1 MSGAMSNPSPR
12 NPPLRVGIV
21 GGGLAGLST
30 AAHLLLTAPG
40 DFDVEVLEAAPF
52 AGGQCASWRD
62 ARGRPL
68 ETGIHLAFPWY
79 HNLAALAS
87 AIGHP
92 LPLRETDGNYYVCNG
107 ATDRIDTL
115 LAGKSV
121 LKTLGGLATF
131 PGLTP
136 GERWQLARLIGR
148 ILRMDDAAAEA
159 HDGATVAEFLAAQG
173 ASPALARQLGLAA
186 VTIQGLRPEE
196 AGATSFLKFLRT
208 MYGST
213 GRFDT
218 AFFGAPLGDALVA
231 PLVAF
236 IRARGGRVQLGQPVA
251 GIEVGA
257 DGPAVRLPD
266 GTRRPFDH
274 LVAAVPGHALP
285 ALLPAA
291 CRDRPPFAALGGL
304 RETPIVTLTLWYD
317 RKVFADGNV
326 YISNRD
332 RRHGPL
338 FDAVA
343 DKADHWRDWPGL
355 NHPGSI
361 LQVLV
366 DAADDV
372 AGLPDDV
379 LVARAVADLER
390 FFPGC
395 RGVRP
400 TDVTVLRLT
409 GTYCG
414 TRPGYWSRV
423 PRTPG
428 SGLPG
433 LWLAGD
439 YTTGPYHY
447 GMESAVRS
455 GKEVANR
462 LLAERGRPAHPVLRP
477 RYLPFVRA

>member
-1 MSGAMSNPSPR
+1 MTPSAPVP
-12 NPPLRVGIV
+12 PPLRVGIV

-30 AAHLLLTAPG
+30 AAHLLLAAPD
-40 DFDVEVLEAAPF
+40 DFAVEILEAAPF

-62 ARGRPL
+62 ARGRTL

-79 HNLAALAS
+79 HNLAALAA

-107 ATDRIDTL
+107 ATGRVDTL

-159 HDGATVAEFLAAQG
+159 HDGQTVAEFLAAQG
-173 ASPALARQLGLAA
+173 ATPALAGQLALAA

-218 AFFGAPLGDALVA
+218 AFFGAPLGDALVE

-236 IRARGGRVQLGQPVA
+236 IRARGGQIRLGCAVA
-251 GIEVGA
+251 GIEAGA
-257 DGPAVRLPD
+257 DGPGVRLPD
-266 GTRRPFDH
+266 GLRRGFDQ
-274 LVAAVPGHALP
+274 VIAAVPGHALP
-285 ALLPAA
+285 ALVPPA
-291 CRDRPPFAALGGL
+291 CREQPPFAGLGGL
-304 RETPIVTLTLWYD
+304 RETPIITLTLWYD
-317 RKVFADGNV
+317 RKVLPDGNV

-332 RRHGPL
+332 HRHGPV

-343 DKADHWRDWPGL
+343 DKADHWRGWPGL
-355 NHPGSI
+355 NHAGSI
-361 LQVLV
+361 VQVLI

-372 AGLPDDV
+372 AGLADDA
-379 LVARAVADLER
+379 LVARAVADLGR

-400 TDVTVLRLT
+400 VDATVLRLT

-423 PRTPG
+423 PRTAATG
-428 SGLPG
+428 VPG

-439 YTTGPYHY
+439 YATGPYHY

-455 GKEVANR
+455 GREVANR
-462 LLAERGRPAHPVLRP
+462 LLALRGRPGHPVLRP

>member
-1 MSGAMSNPSPR
+1 MATPAPVP
-12 NPPLRVGIV
+12 PPLRVGIV
-21 GGGLAGLST
+21 GGGLAGLAT
-30 AAHLLLTAPG
+30 AAHLLLAAPD
-40 DFDVEVLEAAPF
+40 DFAVEILEAAPF

-62 ARGRPL
+62 ARGRTL

-79 HNLAALAS
+79 HNLAALAA

-107 ATDRIDTL
+107 ATGRVDTL

-131 PGLTP
+131 PGLTL

-159 HDGATVAEFLAAQG
+159 HDGQTVAEFLAAQG
-173 ASPALARQLGLAA
+173 ATPALAGQLALAA

-218 AFFGAPLGDALVA
+218 AFFGAPLGDALVE
-231 PLVAF
+231 PLVTF
-236 IRARGGRVQLGQPVA
+236 IRARGGQIHLGCAVA
-251 GIEVGA
+251 GVEAGT
-257 DGPAVRLPD
+257 DGPGVRLPD
-266 GTRRPFDH
+266 GTRRGFDH
-274 LVAAVPGHALP
+274 VVAAVPGHALP
-285 ALLPAA
+285 ALVPPA
-291 CRDRPPFAALGGL
+291 CRGQPPFAGLDGL
-304 RETPIVTLTLWYD
+304 RETPIITLTLWYD
-317 RKVFADGNV
+317 RKVLPNGNV

-332 RRHGPL
+332 HLHGPV

-343 DKADHWRDWPGL
+343 DKADHWRGWPGL
-355 NHPGSI
+355 DHPGSI
-361 LQVLV
+361 VQVLI

-372 AGLPDDV
+372 AGLADDA
-379 LVARAVADLER
+379 LVARAVADLGR

-395 RGVRP
+395 RGVRLA
-400 TDVTVLRLT
+400 DATVLRLT

-423 PRTPG
+423 PRTAATG
-428 SGLPG
+428 VPG

-455 GKEVANR
+455 GREVANA
-462 LLAERGRPAHPVLRP
+462 LLARRGRPGHPVLRP

>member
-1 MSGAMSNPSPR
+1 MTSPASVP
-12 NPPLRVGIV
+12 PPLRVGIV

-30 AAHLLLTAPG
+30 AAHLLLAAPG
-40 DFDVEVLEAAPF
+40 DFAVEVLEAAPF
-52 AGGQCASWRD
+52 PGGQCASWRD
-62 ARGRPL
+62 DRGRTL

-79 HNLAALAS
+79 HNLAALA
-87 AIGHP
+87 AGIGQP

-107 ATDRIDTL
+107 ATGRVDTL

-136 GERWQLARLIGR
+136 GERWQLVRLIGR

-159 HDGATVAEFLAAQG
+159 HDGQTVTEFLAAQG
-173 ASPALARQLGLAA
+173 ATPALARQLGLAA

-218 AFFGAPLGDALVA
+218 AFFGAPLGEALVE
-231 PLVAF
+231 PLAAF
-236 IRARGGRVQLGQPVA
+236 VRARGGQIHLGCAVA
-251 GIEVGA
+251 GIEAGA
-257 DGPAVRLPD
+257 DGPGVRLLD
-266 GTRRPFDH
+266 GTVRRFDH
-274 LVAAVPGHALP
+274 VVAAVPGHALP
-285 ALLPAA
+285 ALVPPA
-291 CRDRPPFAALGGL
+291 CRDQPPFAGLGDL

-317 RKVFADGNV
+317 RKVLPDGNV

-332 RRHGPL
+332 ARHGPI

-343 DKADHWRDWPGL
+343 DKADHWRGWPGL
-355 NHPGSI
+355 NHAGSI
-361 LQVLV
+361 VQVLI

-372 AGLPDDV
+372 AGLADEV

-400 TDVTVLRLT
+400 ADATVLRLT

-462 LLAERGRPAHPVLRP
+462 LLALRGRPEHPVLRP

>member
-1 MSGAMSNPSPR
+1 MPNPA

-21 GGGLAGLST
+21 GGGLAGLSA
-30 AAHLLLTAPG
+30 AAHLLLAAPG
-40 DFDVEVLEAAPF
+40 DFAVEVLEAAPF

-79 HNLAALAS
+79 HNLAALAV
-87 AIGHP
+87 AVGHP

-107 ATDRIDTL
+107 ATNRIDTL

-148 ILRMDDAAAEA
+148 ILRMDDTAAEA
-159 HDGATVAEFLAAQG
+159 HDGETVAEFLAAQG
-173 ASPALARQLGLAA
+173 ATPALAGQLALAA

-218 AFFGAPLGDALVA
+218 AFFGAPLGDALVE

-236 IRARGGRVQLGQPVA
+236 IRARGGRVRTGCPVA
-251 GIEVGA
+251 AIEP
-257 DGPAVRLPD
+257 GPAGLGVRLPD
-266 GTRRPFDH
+266 GTSLPFDH
-274 LVAAVPGHALP
+274 LVAAMPGHALP
-285 ALLPAA
+285 RLLPPA
-291 CRDRPPFAALGGL
+291 CRERSPFAALAGL

-317 RKVFADGNV
+317 RKVLPDGNV
-326 YISNRD
+326 YISSRD
-332 RRHGPL
+332 LRHGPV

-343 DKADHWRDWPGL
+343 DKGEHWRDWPGL
-355 NHPGSI
+355 NHAGSI
-361 LQVLV
+361 LQVLI

-372 AGLPDDV
+372 AGVADDA
-379 LVARAVADLER
+379 LVARAVADLGR

-395 RGVRP
+395 RGIRP
-400 TDVTVLRLT
+400 GDATVLRLT

-414 TRPGYWSRV
+414 TRPGYWGRV
-423 PRTPG
+423 PRTPV

-462 LLAERGRPAHPVLRP
+462 LLAARGRPEHPVLRP

>member
-1 MSGAMSNPSPR
+1 MTFPTPA

-30 AAHLLLTAPG
+30 AAHLLLAAPG
-40 DFDVEVLEAAPF
+40 DFAVEVLEAAPF

-79 HNLAALAS
+79 HNLAALAA

-107 ATDRIDTL
+107 ATGRVDTL

-148 ILRMDDAAAEA
+148 ILRMDDAATEA
-159 HDGATVAEFLAAQG
+159 RDGETVAEFLAGQG
-173 ASPALARQLGLAA
+173 ATPALAGQLALAA

-218 AFFGAPLGDALVA
+218 AFFGAPLGDALVE

-236 IRARGGRVQLGQPVA
+236 IRRRGGRVRTGCPVSA
-251 GIEVGA
+251 IEPCA
-257 DGPAVRLPD
+257 DGPALRLPD
-266 GTRRPFDH
+266 GSRQPFDH

-285 ALLPAA
+285 ALVPPAF
-291 CRDRPPFAALGGL
+291 REQPPFAGLAGL

-317 RKVFADGNV
+317 RKVLADGNV

-332 RRHGPL
+332 HRHGPV

-361 LQVLV
+361 LQVLI

-372 AGLPDDV
+372 AGVADDA
-379 LVARAVADLER
+379 LVARAVADLGR

-400 TDVTVLRLT
+400 VDATVLRLT

-423 PRTPG
+423 PRTPATG
-428 SGLPG
+428 VPG

-455 GKEVANR
+455 GREVANR
-462 LLAERGRPAHPVLRP
+462 LLAARGWPEHPVLRP

>member
-1 MSGAMSNPSPR
+1 MTTPAPIP
-12 NPPLRVGIV
+12 PPLRVGIV

-30 AAHLLLTAPG
+30 AAHLLLAAPD
-40 DFDVEVLEAAPF
+40 DFAVEILEAAPF

-62 ARGRPL
+62 ARGRTL

-79 HNLAALAS
+79 HNLAALAA

-107 ATDRIDTL
+107 ATGRVDTL

-159 HDGATVAEFLAAQG
+159 HDGQTVAEFLAAQG
-173 ASPALARQLGLAA
+173 ATPALAGQLALAA

-218 AFFGAPLGDALVA
+218 AFFGAPLGDALVE

-236 IRARGGRVQLGQPVA
+236 TRARGGQIRLGCAVA
-251 GIEVGA
+251 GIEAGA
-257 DGPAVRLPD
+257 EGPGVRLPD
-266 GTRRPFDH
+266 GTRRGFDH
-274 LVAAVPGHALP
+274 VIAAVPGHALP
-285 ALLPAA
+285 ALVPPA
-291 CRDRPPFAALGGL
+291 CREQPPFAGLGGL
-304 RETPIVTLTLWYD
+304 RETPIITLTLWYD
-317 RKVFADGNV
+317 RKVLPDGNV

-332 RRHGPL
+332 HRHGPV

-343 DKADHWRDWPGL
+343 DKADHWRGWPGL
-355 NHPGSI
+355 NHAGSI
-361 LQVLV
+361 VQVLI

-372 AGLPDDV
+372 AGVDDDA
-379 LVARAVADLER
+379 LVARAIADLGR

-400 TDVTVLRLT
+400 VDATVLRLT

-423 PRTPG
+423 PRTAATG
-428 SGLPG
+428 VPG

-462 LLAERGRPAHPVLRP
+462 LLALRGRPGHLVLRP
-477 RYLPFVRA
+477 RYLPFVRV

>member
-1 MSGAMSNPSPR
+1 MATPAPVP
-12 NPPLRVGIV
+12 PPLRVGIV
-21 GGGLAGLST
+21 GGGLAGLAT
-30 AAHLLLTAPG
+30 AAHLLLAAPD
-40 DFDVEVLEAAPF
+40 DFAVEILEAAPF

-62 ARGRPL
+62 ARGRTL

-79 HNLAALAS
+79 HNLAALAA

-107 ATDRIDTL
+107 ATGRVDTL

-131 PGLTP
+131 PGLTL

-159 HDGATVAEFLAAQG
+159 HDGQTVAEFLAAQG
-173 ASPALARQLGLAA
+173 ATPALAGQLALAA

-218 AFFGAPLGDALVA
+218 AFFGAPLGDALVE
-231 PLVAF
+231 PLVTF
-236 IRARGGRVQLGQPVA
+236 IRARGGQIHLGCAVA
-251 GIEVGA
+251 GVEAGT
-257 DGPAVRLPD
+257 DGPGVRLPD
-266 GTRRPFDH
+266 GTRRGFDH
-274 LVAAVPGHALP
+274 VVAAVPGHALP
-285 ALLPAA
+285 ALVPPA
-291 CRDRPPFAALGGL
+291 CRGQPPFAGLDGL
-304 RETPIVTLTLWYD
+304 RETPIITLTLWYD
-317 RKVFADGNV
+317 RKVLPNGNV

-332 RRHGPL
+332 HLHGPV

-343 DKADHWRDWPGL
+343 DKADHWRGWPGL
-355 NHPGSI
+355 DHPGSVV
-361 LQVLV
+361 QVLI

-372 AGLPDDV
+372 AGLADDA
-379 LVARAVADLER
+379 LVARAVADLGR

-400 TDVTVLRLT
+400 ADATVLRLT

-423 PRTPG
+423 PRTAATG
-428 SGLPG
+428 VPG

-455 GKEVANR
+455 GREVANA
-462 LLAERGRPAHPVLRP
+462 LLARRGRPGHPVLRP

>member
-1 MSGAMSNPSPR
+1 MTTPAPVP
-12 NPPLRVGIV
+12 PPLRVGIV

-30 AAHLLLTAPG
+30 AAHLLLAAPD
-40 DFDVEVLEAAPF
+40 DFAVEILEAAPF

-62 ARGRPL
+62 ARGRTL

-79 HNLAALAS
+79 HNLAALAA

-107 ATDRIDTL
+107 ATGRVDTL

-159 HDGATVAEFLAAQG
+159 HDGRTVAEFLAAQG
-173 ASPALARQLGLAA
+173 ATPALAGQLALAA

-218 AFFGAPLGDALVA
+218 AFFGAPLGDALVE

-236 IRARGGRVQLGQPVA
+236 IRARGGQIRLGCAVA
-251 GIEVGA
+251 GIEAGA
-257 DGPAVRLPD
+257 DGPGVRLPD
-266 GTRRPFDH
+266 GTRRGFDQ
-274 LVAAVPGHALP
+274 VIAAVPGHALP
-285 ALLPAA
+285 ALVPPA
-291 CRDRPPFAALGGL
+291 CREQPPFAGLGGL
-304 RETPIVTLTLWYD
+304 RETPIITLTLWYD
-317 RKVFADGNV
+317 RKVLPDGNV

-332 RRHGPL
+332 HRHGPV

-343 DKADHWRDWPGL
+343 DKADHWRGWPGL
-355 NHPGSI
+355 NHAGSI
-361 LQVLV
+361 VQVLI

-372 AGLPDDV
+372 AGLADDA
-379 LVARAVADLER
+379 LVARAVADLGR

-400 TDVTVLRLT
+400 VDATVLRLT

-423 PRTPG
+423 PRTAATG
-428 SGLPG
+428 VPG

-462 LLAERGRPAHPVLRP
+462 LLALRGRPGHPVLRP

>member
-257 DGPAVRLPD
+257 DDPAVRLPD

-372 AGLPDDV
+372 AGLADDV

-400 TDVTVLRLT
+400 TEATVLRLT

>member
-1 MSGAMSNPSPR
+1 MSNPSPR

-159 HDGATVAEFLAAQG
+159 HNGATVAEFLAAQG

-251 GIEVGA
+251 GIEAGA

-291 CRDRPPFAALGGL
+291 CRDQPPFAALGGL

-372 AGLPDDV
+372 AGLSDDV

-400 TDVTVLRLT
+400 TDATVLRLT

>member
-1 MSGAMSNPSPR
+1 MTSPSSIP
-12 NPPLRVGIV
+12 PPLRVGIV

-30 AAHLLLTAPG
+30 AAHLLLAAPG
-40 DFDVEVLEAAPF
+40 DFAVEVLEAAPVP
-52 AGGQCASWRD
+52 GGQCASWRD
-62 ARGRPL
+62 ARGRTL

-79 HNLAALAS
+79 HNLAALAA

-107 ATDRIDTL
+107 ETGRVDTL

-136 GERWQLARLIGR
+136 GERWRLARLIGR
-148 ILRMDDAAAEA
+148 ILRMDDATAEA
-159 HDGATVAEFLAAQG
+159 HDGETVAEFLAAQG
-173 ASPALARQLGLAA
+173 ATPALARQLALAA

-218 AFFGAPLGDALVA
+218 AFFGAPLGDALIE
-231 PLVAF
+231 PLAAF
-236 IRARGGRVQLGQPVA
+236 IRARGGRLQLESPIA
-251 GIEVGA
+251 GIEA
-257 DGPAVRLPD
+257 EPEGPGVRLPD
-266 GTRRPFDH
+266 GTVRRFDH
-274 LVAAVPGHALP
+274 VVAAVPGHAVP
-285 ALLPAA
+285 ALLPPA
-291 CRDRPPFAALGGL
+291 CREQPPFAGLGGL

-317 RKVFADGNV
+317 RKVLPDGNV

-332 RRHGPL
+332 RRHGPV

-355 NHPGSI
+355 AASGSI
-361 LQVLV
+361 VQVLI

-372 AGLPDDV
+372 AGLADEA
-379 LVARAVADLER
+379 LVARAVADLGR

-400 TDVTVLRLT
+400 DDATVLRLT

-423 PRTPG
+423 PRTAATG
-428 SGLPG
+428 VPG

-462 LLAERGRPAHPVLRP
+462 LLALRGRPEHPVLRP

>member
-1 MSGAMSNPSPR
+1 MSNPSPR

-251 GIEVGA
+251 GIEAGA

-400 TDVTVLRLT
+400 TEATVLRLT